1 MFTKK
6 RKIWK
11 TSKLLEKI
19 QKMGKA
25 LKSWN
30 IFKKCRKNFQKE
42 EEEEKDDDNDDDG
55 DDDDEGADDDDA
67 SSFFL
72 SMYTNS
78 SSTEVS

>member
-19 QKMGKA
+19 QKMSKA

-42 EEEEKDDDNDDDG
+42 EEEEEKDDDNDDDG
-55 DDDDEGADDDDA
+55 DDDDDEGADDD
-67 SSFFL
+67 
-72 SMYTNS
+72 
-78 SSTEVS
+78 VRK